1 MARQRLLS
9 FHRHRTLPAVVAN
22 FILHWTFL
30 LELGLWLW
38 AGILY
43 NRTRRL

>member
-1 MARQRLLS
+1 MPALFRARR
-9 FHRHRTLPAVVAN
+9 
-22 FILHWTFL
+22 WTFL
-30 LELGLWLW
+30 LDLGLWLW